1 MYKLMRQAGVSLV
14 LAAPLAI
21 SVEAAE
27 LTIEPRLAAG
37 ASYYNLDIDD
47 VEIGNNSFDRIEFSD
62 WLYLVGGGLT
72 FSYDRFFLDLYG
84 QYGFDGD
91 DDLDV
96 AVNVGG
102 ETNNLAQDVEFDRIE
117 TAITAGYRVT
127 DQFAAFVGIRYAD
140 VDFDGS
146 GSNGAIDSDLSVDF
160 EQTGPFIG
168 AAYVIPKTVFNGTF
182 VANAAVAYLDG
193 DLEADLDVA
202 GTANDVAVNI
212 DGDALGINAGASWVT
227 PLTGQ
232 LKLVVGADVAY
243 YNYGQADIEET
254 ITRLRTELR
263 YSFDSGLFG
272 SN

>member
-1 MYKLMRQAGVSLV
+1 MYKLMRQAGTSFV

-27 LTIEPRLAAG
+27 LSIEPRLAAG
-37 ASYYNLDIDD
+37 ASYYNLDIDS
-47 VEIGNNSFDRIEFSD
+47 VEIGNTSIDRIEFSD

-72 FSYDRFFLDLYG
+72 FSYDRFFVDLYG

-91 DDLDV
+91 DDLDL
-96 AVNVGG
+96 AVNDGSA
-102 ETNNLAQDVEFDRIE
+102 TQNLAQDVEFDRVE
-117 TAITAGYRVT
+117 TAVTAGYRVT
-127 DQFAAFVGIRYAD
+127 DQLAAFVGIRYAD

-146 GSNGAIDSDLSVDF
+146 GSNGGINSNLSVDF

-168 AAYVIPKTVFNGTF
+168 AGYVIPKTVFNGAF

-193 DLEADLDVA
+193 DLEADLDSV
-202 GTANDVAVNI
+202 GTANDIAVDI

-227 PLTGQ
+227 PLTSQ
-232 LKLVVGADVAY
+232 LKLVIGADVAY
-243 YNYGQADIEET
+243 YNYGGADIEET

-263 YSFDSGLFG
+263 YSFDSGFFG
-272 SN
+272 LN